1 MTTIDHATVE
11 RATTRFHAT
20 ALHRG
25 LVDIG
30 YATLDSPVGR
40 LLVAATPEGLVRVG
54 FEHEGEAP
62 LLELSARV
70 SPRILESPA
79 RVDEVRRQL
88 DRYFA
93 GRLHSFDLVLDWRL
107 AGDGFRR
114 RVLERVAR
122 VPFGGVESYRDVAF
136 EVGAPRAARAV
147 GNAVGANPI
156 PIVVPC
162 HRVVRSGGALGGYG
176 GGISRKRFLLEL
188 EGALPTSPGA
198 ARSG

>member
-1 MTTIDHATVE
+1 MTTIDQATVE
-11 RATTRFHAT
+11 RATARFYAT
-20 ALHRG
+20 ALDRG
-25 LVDIG
+25 LVDIA

-40 LLVAATPEGLVRVG
+40 LLVAATEEGLVRVG
-54 FEHEGEAP
+54 FEHEGDGP

-93 GRLHSFDLVLDWRL
+93 GRLRTFDLLLDWRL
-107 AGDGFRR
+107 AGGAFRR
-114 RVLERVAR
+114 KVLERVSK
-122 VPFGGVESYRDVAF
+122 VPFGGVESYRDVAV

-156 PIVVPC
+156 PIIVPC
-162 HRVVRSGGALGGYG
+162 HRIVRSGGALGGYG
-176 GGISRKRFLLEL
+176 GGISRKRYLLEL
-188 EGALPTSPGA
+188 EGALPTSPAA